1 MVVPGLLI
9 SPIIRAVIVMAA
21 MEGEYAG
28 AAKVKGNTAHEAPLV
43 SVYGSSCN
51 SLFFGLI
58 LLYFCSPSVSWR
70 PTPQSSDPRCTE
82 GSPQLKLQLTQGIP
96 EKPWVNPIGAP
107 ELEIS
112 KEVNSVSSYPSYRG
126 QVQLNRQREKEKKQD

>member
-58 LLYFCSPSVSWR
+58 LLYICSPSVSWR
-70 PTPQSSDPRCTE
+70 PTP
-82 GSPQLKLQLTQGIP
+82 
-96 EKPWVNPIGAP
+96 
-107 ELEIS
+107 
-112 KEVNSVSSYPSYRG
+112 
-126 QVQLNRQREKEKKQD
+126 